1 MLNEKEIRKTIAL
14 MKPEGQL
21 FEVRVIY
28 GNKAMYSGYFTNAD
42 DLMRAFDEL
51 RNFADCNIYMSLNS
65 INAACY
71 DRIQKNRFEKNAKA
85 TTSDHDVVGYDW
97 LMIDLDPQRPSGTSS
112 TDEQIEKAKEQGNKI
127 YQFMRNLGFSKP
139 LFANSGNGVHLL
151 YRIRLKNSD
160 ENRKLIEMSLKTLN
174 MLFASPEID
183 VDMKNF
189 NQSRVCKLYGTTAQK
204 GANSD
209 TRPHRM
215 SYIIGNPES
224 IEVNDIKYLQKL
236 CDLYPKEEK
245 PQKYNNYQP
254 REFDLE
260 EWLNKYGLR
269 YRKGSYADGV
279 KYILD
284 CCPFDSNHKGKDA
297 CVFQS
302 RTGAIGF
309 HCFHNSCA
317 DKTWKDVRLLYE
329 PDAYEKR
336 QQEYEKKIYARPNRK
351 QEVKK
356 IEVAD
361 GKPVFYTATDILN
374 LPREEESF
382 VKTGINLID
391 KKMRGWKK
399 GYVSVISGL
408 RACVDCDTE
417 YFNGYEWKKI
427 SDYEIG
433 EQVLQYNEDG
443 TANLVYPSLYHK
455 HEQEYLWRIKTKNID
470 MCVSEN
476 HDMVYVSSKGNLV
489 KKPFSHIAKLHKNN
503 KNGFTQK
510 FITTFECFGKGI
522 DLTDEQIRVMCMV
535 ICDGSILKRRTVE
548 DKCRVNIKKSRKKKR
563 CEMLLS
569 NAGIEYSCR
578 NYNPS
583 DPEYLSFMFTPPLSV
598 KEFPREWYQCNKHQ
612 MEIIAEEVIEWD
624 GYKTKDGALSFSQ
637 TNKNTIDFL
646 QFVFTCLGRRTTIS
660 IDDRRGK
667 IDRRDSDKEY
677 LRKNIGYAIRAC
689 KGSKL
694 VGIMNSDKKL
704 EFEKYKTTDGFMYCF
719 TVQSHMLVFRRNGRI
734 FITGNCGK
742 SSVISNICL
751 DCVNSE
757 NRVGVFSGELAPKNF
772 MRWMNLQAAGK
783 GYVEPTQFEGY
794 YNVRH
799 EYQRE
804 IADWLGQNFFLYN
817 NEYGNNFSAIME
829 EFEKKVESDKLDLLI
844 LDNLMAFNIS
854 NLGENK
860 WDAQTEFV
868 LSLQRLSKRKNI
880 HIAFVAHPR
889 KAMGFLRLDD
899 ISGTGDLGNAVD
911 NAFIVHRVNNDFIRL
926 TKQMF
931 GWKDDNELY
940 QATNVIEIAKDRD
953 GGLQDIFIPLFYEK
967 ESKRLKNYQAENK
980 IYGWNNSD
988 DGFSSAEDLA
998 IPFEV

>member
-14 MKPEGQL
+14 MKPNGQL

-28 GNKAMYSGYFTNAD
+28 GNKAMHSGYFTNAD
-42 DLMRAFDEL
+42 DLMKAFDEL
-51 RNFADCNIYMSLNS
+51 RNFGDCNVYITLNS
-65 INAACY
+65 INVACY
-71 DRIQKNRFEKNAKA
+71 DRIQKNRFDKNAKT
-85 TTSDHDVVGYDW
+85 TTSDNDVVGYDW
-97 LMIDLDPQRPSGTSS
+97 LMIDLDPKRPSGTSS

-151 YRIRLKNSD
+151 YRIRLKNSN
-160 ENRKLIEMSLKTLN
+160 ENRKLVEMSLKTLN
-174 MLFASPEID
+174 MLFANSEID
-183 VDMKNF
+183 VDMTNF

-204 GANSD
+204 GANSAE
-209 TRPHRM
+209 RPHRM
-215 SYIIGNPES
+215 SYIVGNPES

-269 YRKGSYADGV
+269 YRKGSYADGT

-284 CCPFDSNHKGKDA
+284 YCPFDSNHKGKDA

-309 HCFHNSCA
+309 HCFHNSCS
-317 DKTWKDVRLLYE
+317 DKTWKDVRLLFE

-336 QQEYEKKIYARPNRK
+336 QQEYEKRIYSKRNWK
-351 QEVKK
+351 QEIKK
-356 IEVAD
+356 IEVAE
-361 GKPVFYTATDILN
+361 GKPVFYRAIDILN

-391 KKMRGWKK
+391 RKMRGWKK

-408 RACVDCDTE
+408 RA
-417 YFNGYEWKKI
+417 
-427 SDYEIG
+427 S
-433 EQVLQYNEDG
+433 
-443 TANLVYPSLYHK
+443 
-455 HEQEYLWRIKTKNID
+455 
-470 MCVSEN
+470 
-476 HDMVYVSSKGNLV
+476 
-489 KKPFSHIAKLHKNN
+489 
-503 KNGFTQK
+503 
-510 FITTFECFGKGI
+510 
-522 DLTDEQIRVMCMV
+522 
-535 ICDGSILKRRTVE
+535 
-548 DKCRVNIKKSRKKKR
+548 
-563 CEMLLS
+563 
-569 NAGIEYSCR
+569 
-578 NYNPS
+578 
-583 DPEYLSFMFTPPLSV
+583 
-598 KEFPREWYQCNKHQ
+598 
-612 MEIIAEEVIEWD
+612 
-624 GYKTKDGALSFSQ
+624 
-637 TNKNTIDFL
+637 
-646 QFVFTCLGRRTTIS
+646 
-660 IDDRRGK
+660 
-667 IDRRDSDKEY
+667 
-677 LRKNIGYAIRAC
+677 
-689 KGSKL
+689 
-694 VGIMNSDKKL
+694 
-704 EFEKYKTTDGFMYCF
+704 
-719 TVQSHMLVFRRNGRI
+719 
-734 FITGNCGK
+734 GK
-742 SSVISNICL
+742 SSVISEVCL
-751 DCVNSE
+751 DCVDSG
-757 NRVGVFSGELAPKNF
+757 NRAGVFSGELAPKNF
-772 MRWMNLQAAGK
+772 MRWLNLQAAGK
-783 GYVEPTQFEGY
+783 GYVEPTQFDGY

-799 EYQRE
+799 EYQQK
-804 IADWLGQNFFLYN
+804 IANWLGQNFFLYN

-829 EFEKKVESDKLDLLI
+829 EFEKKVEADKLDLLI

-868 LSLQRLSKRKNI
+868 LRLQRIAKRKNI

-953 GGLQDIFIPLFYEK
+953 GGLQDQFIPLYYEK
-967 ESKRLKNYQAENK
+967 ESKRLKNSVVENK
-980 IYGWNNSD
+980 IYGWNKD
-988 DGFSSAEDLA
+988 YDGFSDIGNLE

>member
-1 MLNEKEIRKTIAL
+1 MLNEKEIRKTIEL
-14 MKPEGQL
+14 MKPNSQL
-21 FEVRVIY
+21 FEVRVIFN
-28 GNKAMYSGYFTNAD
+28 NKAMYSGYFNDAD
-42 DLMRAFDEL
+42 SLMAAFREL
-51 RNFADCNIYMSLNS
+51 NVQGECNVYITLNS
-65 INAACY
+65 INPACY
-71 DRIQKNRFEKNAKA
+71 DRQQKNTFCKNAKI
-85 TTSDHDVVGYDW
+85 TTSDNDIIGYDW
-97 LMIDLDPQRPSGTSS
+97 LMIDLDPKRPSGTSS
-112 TDEQIEKAKEQGNKI
+112 TNEQIEKAKEYGSKI

-160 ENRKLIEMSLKTLN
+160 ENRKLIELSLKTLN
-174 MLFASPEID
+174 MLFTSSEID

-189 NQSRVCKLYGTTAQK
+189 NQSRVCKLYGTKAQK
-204 GANSD
+204 GANSSD
-209 TRPHRM
+209 RPHRM
-215 SYIIGNPES
+215 SYIIGNPEA

-245 PQKYNNYQP
+245 PQKYNNYHP

-260 EWLNKYGLR
+260 EWMNKYGLR
-269 YRKGSYADGV
+269 YRKSGYADGT

-297 CVFQS
+297 CIFHS

-317 DKTWKDVRLLYE
+317 NKTWRDVRLLFE

-408 RACVDCDTE
+408 RA
-417 YFNGYEWKKI
+417 
-427 SDYEIG
+427 S
-433 EQVLQYNEDG
+433 
-443 TANLVYPSLYHK
+443 
-455 HEQEYLWRIKTKNID
+455 
-470 MCVSEN
+470 
-476 HDMVYVSSKGNLV
+476 
-489 KKPFSHIAKLHKNN
+489 
-503 KNGFTQK
+503 
-510 FITTFECFGKGI
+510 
-522 DLTDEQIRVMCMV
+522 
-535 ICDGSILKRRTVE
+535 
-548 DKCRVNIKKSRKKKR
+548 
-563 CEMLLS
+563 
-569 NAGIEYSCR
+569 
-578 NYNPS
+578 
-583 DPEYLSFMFTPPLSV
+583 
-598 KEFPREWYQCNKHQ
+598 
-612 MEIIAEEVIEWD
+612 
-624 GYKTKDGALSFSQ
+624 
-637 TNKNTIDFL
+637 
-646 QFVFTCLGRRTTIS
+646 
-660 IDDRRGK
+660 
-667 IDRRDSDKEY
+667 
-677 LRKNIGYAIRAC
+677 
-689 KGSKL
+689 
-694 VGIMNSDKKL
+694 
-704 EFEKYKTTDGFMYCF
+704 
-719 TVQSHMLVFRRNGRI
+719 
-734 FITGNCGK
+734 GK
-742 SSVISNICL
+742 SSVISEVCL
-751 DCVNSE
+751 DCVDSE

-783 GYVEPTQFEGY
+783 GYVEPTQFYGY
-794 YNVRH
+794 YNVRL
-799 EYQRE
+799 EYQRK

-829 EFEKKVESDKLDLLI
+829 EFEKKVENDKLDLLI

-868 LSLQRLSKRKNI
+868 LSLQRLAKRKNI

-940 QATNVIEIAKDRD
+940 QATNVVEIAKDRD
-953 GGLQDIFIPLFYEK
+953 GGLQDCFIPLYYEK
-967 ESKRLKNYQAENK
+967 ESKRLKNSIVENK
-980 IYGWNNSD
+980 VYGWNRDN
-988 DGFSSAEDLA
+988 DGFSSIENLE

>member
-14 MKPEGQL
+14 MKPEDQL
-21 FEVRVIY
+21 FEVRIIY

-42 DLMRAFDEL
+42 DLIQAFDEL
-51 RNFADCNIYMSLNS
+51 RNFADCNIYMTLNS

-97 LMIDLDPQRPSGTSS
+97 LMIDLDPQRPSGTSA
-112 TDEQIEKAKEQGNKI
+112 TDEQIGKAKEQGNKI

-209 TRPHRM
+209 ARPHRM

-260 EWLNKYGLR
+260 EWLGKHGLR

-284 CCPFDSNHKGKDA
+284 VCPFDSNHKGKDA
-297 CVFQS
+297 CIFQS

-336 QQEYEKKIYARPNRK
+336 QQEYEKRIYAKPNRQ

-356 IEVAD
+356 IEAAE

-382 VKTGINLID
+382 VKIGISMID
-391 KKMRGWKK
+391 RKMRGWKK

-408 RACVDCDTE
+408 RA
-417 YFNGYEWKKI
+417 
-427 SDYEIG
+427 S
-433 EQVLQYNEDG
+433 
-443 TANLVYPSLYHK
+443 
-455 HEQEYLWRIKTKNID
+455 
-470 MCVSEN
+470 
-476 HDMVYVSSKGNLV
+476 
-489 KKPFSHIAKLHKNN
+489 
-503 KNGFTQK
+503 
-510 FITTFECFGKGI
+510 
-522 DLTDEQIRVMCMV
+522 
-535 ICDGSILKRRTVE
+535 
-548 DKCRVNIKKSRKKKR
+548 
-563 CEMLLS
+563 
-569 NAGIEYSCR
+569 
-578 NYNPS
+578 
-583 DPEYLSFMFTPPLSV
+583 
-598 KEFPREWYQCNKHQ
+598 
-612 MEIIAEEVIEWD
+612 
-624 GYKTKDGALSFSQ
+624 
-637 TNKNTIDFL
+637 
-646 QFVFTCLGRRTTIS
+646 
-660 IDDRRGK
+660 
-667 IDRRDSDKEY
+667 
-677 LRKNIGYAIRAC
+677 
-689 KGSKL
+689 
-694 VGIMNSDKKL
+694 
-704 EFEKYKTTDGFMYCF
+704 
-719 TVQSHMLVFRRNGRI
+719 
-734 FITGNCGK
+734 GK
-742 SSVISNICL
+742 SSVISEVCL
-751 DCVNSE
+751 DCVDSE

-799 EYQRE
+799 EYQRK
-804 IADWLGQNFFLYN
+804 IANWLGQKFFLYN
-817 NEYGNNFSAIME
+817 NEYGNNFTAIME
-829 EFEKKVESDKLDLLI
+829 EFEKKVENDKLDLLI

-868 LSLQRLSKRKNI
+868 LSLQRLAKRKNI

-953 GGLQDIFIPLFYEK
+953 GGLQDCFIPLYYEK
-967 ESKRLKNYQAENK
+967 ETKRLRNTVVENK
-980 IYGWNNSD
+980 IYGWNRDN
-988 DGFSSAEDLA
+988 DGFSSVENLE

>member
-1 MLNEKEIRKTIAL
+1 MLNEKEIRKTITL

-28 GNKAMYSGYFTNAD
+28 GNKSMYSGYFTNAD

-51 RNFADCNIYMSLNS
+51 RNFADCNIYMTLNS

-97 LMIDLDPQRPSGTSS
+97 LMIDLDPKRPSGTSS

-209 TRPHRM
+209 VRPHRM
-215 SYIIGNPES
+215 SYIIGNSET

-269 YRKGSYADGV
+269 YRKGNYADGV

-297 CVFQS
+297 CIFQS

-382 VKTGINLID
+382 VKTGISMID
-391 KKMRGWKK
+391 RKMRGWKK

-408 RACVDCDTE
+408 RA
-417 YFNGYEWKKI
+417 
-427 SDYEIG
+427 S
-433 EQVLQYNEDG
+433 
-443 TANLVYPSLYHK
+443 
-455 HEQEYLWRIKTKNID
+455 
-470 MCVSEN
+470 
-476 HDMVYVSSKGNLV
+476 
-489 KKPFSHIAKLHKNN
+489 
-503 KNGFTQK
+503 
-510 FITTFECFGKGI
+510 
-522 DLTDEQIRVMCMV
+522 
-535 ICDGSILKRRTVE
+535 
-548 DKCRVNIKKSRKKKR
+548 
-563 CEMLLS
+563 
-569 NAGIEYSCR
+569 
-578 NYNPS
+578 
-583 DPEYLSFMFTPPLSV
+583 
-598 KEFPREWYQCNKHQ
+598 
-612 MEIIAEEVIEWD
+612 
-624 GYKTKDGALSFSQ
+624 
-637 TNKNTIDFL
+637 
-646 QFVFTCLGRRTTIS
+646 
-660 IDDRRGK
+660 
-667 IDRRDSDKEY
+667 
-677 LRKNIGYAIRAC
+677 
-689 KGSKL
+689 
-694 VGIMNSDKKL
+694 
-704 EFEKYKTTDGFMYCF
+704 
-719 TVQSHMLVFRRNGRI
+719 
-734 FITGNCGK
+734 GK
-742 SSVISNICL
+742 SSVISEVCL
-751 DCVNSE
+751 DCVDCE

-783 GYVEPTQFEGY
+783 GYVEPTQFYGY
-794 YNVRH
+794 YNVRL
-799 EYQRE
+799 EYQRK

-829 EFEKKVESDKLDLLI
+829 EFEKKVENDKLDLLI

-868 LSLQRLSKRKNI
+868 LSLQRLAKRKNI

-940 QATNVIEIAKDRD
+940 QATNVVEIAKDRD
-953 GGLQDIFIPLFYEK
+953 GGLQDCFIPLYYEK
-967 ESKRLKNYQAENK
+967 ESKRLRNTVAENK
-980 IYGWNNSD
+980 IYGWNRDD
-988 DGFSSAEDLA
+988 DGFSPIENLE

>member
-28 GNKAMYSGYFTNAD
+28 GNKAMYSGYFKNAD
-42 DLMRAFDEL
+42 DLMNAFDEL
-51 RNFADCNIYMSLNS
+51 RNFADCNIYMTLNS

-174 MLFASPEID
+174 MLFASQEID

-204 GANSD
+204 GANSAE
-209 TRPHRM
+209 RPHRM

-245 PQKYNNYQP
+245 PQKYNNYHP

-260 EWLNKYGLR
+260 EWMNKYGLR
-269 YRKGSYADGV
+269 YRKSSYADGV

-297 CVFQS
+297 CIFQS
-302 RTGAIGF
+302 KIGAIGF
-309 HCFHNSCA
+309 HCFHNSCI

-336 QQEYEKKIYARPNRK
+336 QQEYEKRIYAKPNRQ

-356 IEVAD
+356 IHEAE
-361 GKPVFYTATDILN
+361 GKPVFYTASDILN
-374 LPREEESF
+374 LPQEEESF
-382 VKTGINLID
+382 VKTGIGMID
-391 KKMRGWKK
+391 RKMRGWKK
-399 GYVSVISGL
+399 TYVSVISGL

-455 HEQEYLWRIKTKNID
+455 HEQEYLWRINTKNID

-489 KKPFSHIAKLHKNN
+489 KKPFSHIAKLHENN

-535 ICDGSILKRRTVE
+535 ICDGSISKRRTVE
-548 DKCRVNIKKSRKKKR
+548 DKCRINIKKSRKKK
-563 CEMLLS
+563 
-569 NAGIEYSCR
+569 
-578 NYNPS
+578 
-583 DPEYLSFMFTPPLSV
+583 
-598 KEFPREWYQCNKHQ
+598 
-612 MEIIAEEVIEWD
+612 
-624 GYKTKDGALSFSQ
+624 
-637 TNKNTIDFL
+637 
-646 QFVFTCLGRRTTIS
+646 
-660 IDDRRGK
+660 
-667 IDRRDSDKEY
+667 
-677 LRKNIGYAIRAC
+677 
-689 KGSKL
+689 
-694 VGIMNSDKKL
+694 
-704 EFEKYKTTDGFMYCF
+704 
-719 TVQSHMLVFRRNGRI
+719 
-734 FITGNCGK
+734 
-742 SSVISNICL
+742 
-751 DCVNSE
+751 
-757 NRVGVFSGELAPKNF
+757 
-772 MRWMNLQAAGK
+772 
-783 GYVEPTQFEGY
+783 
-794 YNVRH
+794 
-799 EYQRE
+799 
-804 IADWLGQNFFLYN
+804 
-817 NEYGNNFSAIME
+817 
-829 EFEKKVESDKLDLLI
+829 
-844 LDNLMAFNIS
+844 
-854 NLGENK
+854 
-860 WDAQTEFV
+860 
-868 LSLQRLSKRKNI
+868 
-880 HIAFVAHPR
+880 
-889 KAMGFLRLDD
+889 
-899 ISGTGDLGNAVD
+899 
-911 NAFIVHRVNNDFIRL
+911 
-926 TKQMF
+926 
-931 GWKDDNELY
+931 
-940 QATNVIEIAKDRD
+940 
-953 GGLQDIFIPLFYEK
+953 
-967 ESKRLKNYQAENK
+967 
-980 IYGWNNSD
+980 
-988 DGFSSAEDLA
+988 
-998 IPFEV
+998 

>member
-28 GNKAMYSGYFTNAD
+28 GNKAIYSGYFKNAD
-42 DLMRAFDEL
+42 DLMNAFDEL
-51 RNFADCNIYMSLNS
+51 RNFEDCNIYMTLNS

-174 MLFASPEID
+174 MLFASQEID

-204 GANSD
+204 GANSAE
-209 TRPHRM
+209 RPHRM

-245 PQKYNNYQP
+245 PQKYNNYHP

-260 EWLNKYGLR
+260 EWMNKYGLR
-269 YRKGSYADGV
+269 YRKSSYADGV

-297 CVFQS
+297 CIFQS

-309 HCFHNSCA
+309 HCFHNSCI

-336 QQEYEKKIYARPNRK
+336 QQEYEKRIYAKPNRQ

-356 IEVAD
+356 IHEAE
-361 GKPVFYTATDILN
+361 GKPVFYTASDILN
-374 LPREEESF
+374 LPQEEESF
-382 VKTGINLID
+382 VKTGIGMID
-391 KKMRGWKK
+391 RKMRGWKK
-399 GYVSVISGL
+399 TYVSVISGL
-408 RACVDCDTE
+408 RA
-417 YFNGYEWKKI
+417 
-427 SDYEIG
+427 S
-433 EQVLQYNEDG
+433 
-443 TANLVYPSLYHK
+443 
-455 HEQEYLWRIKTKNID
+455 
-470 MCVSEN
+470 
-476 HDMVYVSSKGNLV
+476 
-489 KKPFSHIAKLHKNN
+489 
-503 KNGFTQK
+503 
-510 FITTFECFGKGI
+510 
-522 DLTDEQIRVMCMV
+522 
-535 ICDGSILKRRTVE
+535 
-548 DKCRVNIKKSRKKKR
+548 
-563 CEMLLS
+563 
-569 NAGIEYSCR
+569 
-578 NYNPS
+578 
-583 DPEYLSFMFTPPLSV
+583 
-598 KEFPREWYQCNKHQ
+598 
-612 MEIIAEEVIEWD
+612 
-624 GYKTKDGALSFSQ
+624 
-637 TNKNTIDFL
+637 
-646 QFVFTCLGRRTTIS
+646 
-660 IDDRRGK
+660 
-667 IDRRDSDKEY
+667 
-677 LRKNIGYAIRAC
+677 
-689 KGSKL
+689 
-694 VGIMNSDKKL
+694 
-704 EFEKYKTTDGFMYCF
+704 
-719 TVQSHMLVFRRNGRI
+719 
-734 FITGNCGK
+734 GK
-742 SSVISNICL
+742 SSVISEVCL
-751 DCVNSE
+751 DCVDSG
-757 NRVGVFSGELAPKNF
+757 NRAGVFSGELAPKNF

-783 GYVEPTQFEGY
+783 GYVEPTQFEDY
-794 YNVRH
+794 YNVRR
-799 EYQRE
+799 EYQE
-804 IADWLGQNFFLYN
+804 KIADWLGNNFFLYN
-817 NEYGNNFSAIME
+817 NEYGNNFTAIME
-829 EFEKKVESDKLDLLI
+829 QFEKKVEDDKLDVLI

-868 LSLQRLSKRKNI
+868 LSLQRLAKRKNI

-953 GGLQDIFIPLFYEK
+953 GGLQDCFIPLYYER
-967 ESKRLKNYQAENK
+967 ETKRLRNTVVENK
-980 IYGWNNSD
+980 IYGWNKSD

>member
-1 MLNEKEIRKTIAL
+1 MLNEKEIRKTITL

-28 GNKAMYSGYFTNAD
+28 GNKSMYSGYFTNAD

-51 RNFADCNIYMSLNS
+51 RNFADCNIYMTLNS
-65 INAACY
+65 INVACY

-97 LMIDLDPQRPSGTSS
+97 LMIDLDPKRPSGTSS

-209 TRPHRM
+209 VRPHRM
-215 SYIIGNPES
+215 SYIIGNSET

-297 CVFQS
+297 CIFQS

-408 RACVDCDTE
+408 RA
-417 YFNGYEWKKI
+417 
-427 SDYEIG
+427 S
-433 EQVLQYNEDG
+433 
-443 TANLVYPSLYHK
+443 
-455 HEQEYLWRIKTKNID
+455 
-470 MCVSEN
+470 
-476 HDMVYVSSKGNLV
+476 
-489 KKPFSHIAKLHKNN
+489 
-503 KNGFTQK
+503 
-510 FITTFECFGKGI
+510 
-522 DLTDEQIRVMCMV
+522 
-535 ICDGSILKRRTVE
+535 
-548 DKCRVNIKKSRKKKR
+548 
-563 CEMLLS
+563 
-569 NAGIEYSCR
+569 
-578 NYNPS
+578 
-583 DPEYLSFMFTPPLSV
+583 
-598 KEFPREWYQCNKHQ
+598 
-612 MEIIAEEVIEWD
+612 
-624 GYKTKDGALSFSQ
+624 
-637 TNKNTIDFL
+637 
-646 QFVFTCLGRRTTIS
+646 
-660 IDDRRGK
+660 
-667 IDRRDSDKEY
+667 
-677 LRKNIGYAIRAC
+677 
-689 KGSKL
+689 
-694 VGIMNSDKKL
+694 
-704 EFEKYKTTDGFMYCF
+704 
-719 TVQSHMLVFRRNGRI
+719 
-734 FITGNCGK
+734 GK
-742 SSVISNICL
+742 SSVISEVCL
-751 DCVNSE
+751 DCVDCE

-772 MRWMNLQAAGK
+772 MRWMNLQAGGK

-799 EYQRE
+799 EYQRK

-829 EFEKKVESDKLDLLI
+829 EFEKKVENDKLDLLI

-868 LSLQRLSKRKNI
+868 LSLQRLAKRKNI

-940 QATNVIEIAKDRD
+940 QATNVVEIAKDRD
-953 GGLQDIFIPLFYEK
+953 GGLQDCFIPLYYEK
-967 ESKRLKNYQAENK
+967 ESKRLRNTVAENK
-980 IYGWNNSD
+980 IYGWNRDD
-988 DGFSSAEDLA
+988 DGFSPIENLE

>member
-1 MLNEKEIRKTIAL
+1 MLNEKEIRKTIEL
-14 MKPEGQL
+14 MKPNSQL
-21 FEVRVIY
+21 FEVRMIFN
-28 GNKAMYSGYFTNAD
+28 NKAMYSGYFNDAD
-42 DLMRAFDEL
+42 SLMAAFREL
-51 RNFADCNIYMSLNS
+51 NVQGECNVYITLNS
-65 INAACY
+65 INPACY
-71 DRIQKNRFEKNAKA
+71 DRQQKNTFCKNAKI
-85 TTSDHDVVGYDW
+85 TTSDNDIIGYDW
-97 LMIDLDPQRPSGTSS
+97 LMIDLDPKRPSGTSS
-112 TDEQIEKAKEQGNKI
+112 TNEQIEKAKEYGSKI

-160 ENRKLIEMSLKTLN
+160 ENRKLIELSLKTLN
-174 MLFASPEID
+174 MLFTSSEID

-189 NQSRVCKLYGTTAQK
+189 NQSRVCKLYGTKAQK
-204 GANSD
+204 GANSSD
-209 TRPHRM
+209 RPHRM
-215 SYIIGNPES
+215 SYIIGNPEA

-245 PQKYNNYQP
+245 PQKYNNYHP

-260 EWLNKYGLR
+260 EWMNKYGLR
-269 YRKGSYADGV
+269 YRKSGYSDGT

-297 CVFQS
+297 CIFHS

-317 DKTWKDVRLLYE
+317 DKTWKDVRLLFE

-336 QQEYEKKIYARPNRK
+336 QQEYEKRIYSKSNKNVP
-351 QEVKK
+351 KK
-356 IEVAD
+356 IEETE
-361 GKPVFYTATDILN
+361 GKPLFFTAMDILN
-374 LPREEESF
+374 MPKKEETFIKSGI
-382 VKTGINLID
+382 KTID
-391 KKMRGWKK
+391 DKMRGLKK
-399 GYVSVISGL
+399 SYISVISGL

-443 TANLVYPSLYHK
+443 TANLVYPSVYHK

-489 KKPFSHIAKLHKNN
+489 RKPFSHIAKLHKNS

-535 ICDGSILKRRTVE
+535 ICDGSISKRRTVD

-563 CEMLLS
+563 CESLLKD
-569 NAGIEYSCR
+569 AGIEYSCG

-583 DPEYLSFMFTPPLSV
+583 DPEYLSFMFIPPLPV

-646 QFVFTCLGRRTTIS
+646 QFVFTCLGRRTSIS

-667 IDRRDSDKEY
+667 IDKRDSGKEY
-677 LRKNIGYAIRAC
+677 LRKNIGYAIRVC

-694 VGIMNSDKKL
+694 VGIMNPDKKL

-719 TVQSHMLVFRRNGRI
+719 TVQSHMLVLRRNGRI

-742 SSVISNICL
+742 SSIISNICL
-751 DCVNSE
+751 DCVDSE

-783 GYVEPTQFEGY
+783 GYVESTQFDGY
-794 YNVRH
+794 YNVSRK
-799 EYQRE
+799 YQGK
-804 IADWLGQNFFLYN
+804 IANWLGDKFFLYN
-817 NEYGNNFSAIME
+817 NEYGNDFSAIME
-829 EFEKKVESDKLDLLI
+829 EFEKKIEADKLDLLI

-854 NLGENK
+854 GLGDNK

-868 LSLQRLSKRKNI
+868 LSLQRLAKRKDI
-880 HIAFVAHPR
+880 HIVFVAHPR

-911 NAFIVHRVNNDFIRL
+911 NAFIVHRVNNDFKRL
-926 TKQMF
+926 TKLTF
-931 GWKDDNELY
+931 GWQDDNEIY

-980 IYGWNNSD
+980 IYGWNKTD
-988 DGFSSAEDLA
+988 DGFSSVEDLE
-998 IPFEV
+998 IPFEE

>member
-14 MKPEGQL
+14 MKSEGQL

-189 NQSRVCKLYGTTAQK
+189 NQSRVCKLYGTKAQK
-204 GANSD
+204 GANSSD
-209 TRPHRM
+209 RPHRM
-215 SYIIGNPES
+215 SYIIGNPEA

-408 RACVDCDTE
+408 RA
-417 YFNGYEWKKI
+417 
-427 SDYEIG
+427 S
-433 EQVLQYNEDG
+433 
-443 TANLVYPSLYHK
+443 
-455 HEQEYLWRIKTKNID
+455 
-470 MCVSEN
+470 
-476 HDMVYVSSKGNLV
+476 
-489 KKPFSHIAKLHKNN
+489 
-503 KNGFTQK
+503 
-510 FITTFECFGKGI
+510 
-522 DLTDEQIRVMCMV
+522 
-535 ICDGSILKRRTVE
+535 
-548 DKCRVNIKKSRKKKR
+548 
-563 CEMLLS
+563 
-569 NAGIEYSCR
+569 
-578 NYNPS
+578 
-583 DPEYLSFMFTPPLSV
+583 
-598 KEFPREWYQCNKHQ
+598 
-612 MEIIAEEVIEWD
+612 
-624 GYKTKDGALSFSQ
+624 
-637 TNKNTIDFL
+637 
-646 QFVFTCLGRRTTIS
+646 
-660 IDDRRGK
+660 
-667 IDRRDSDKEY
+667 
-677 LRKNIGYAIRAC
+677 
-689 KGSKL
+689 
-694 VGIMNSDKKL
+694 
-704 EFEKYKTTDGFMYCF
+704 
-719 TVQSHMLVFRRNGRI
+719 
-734 FITGNCGK
+734 GK
-742 SSVISNICL
+742 SSVISEVCL
-751 DCVNSE
+751 DCVDHE

-854 NLGENK
+854 NLGDNK

-940 QATNVIEIAKDRD
+940 QATNVVEIAKDRD

-980 IYGWNNSD
+980 IYGWNKTD
-988 DGFSSAEDLA
+988 DGFSSVEDLE
-998 IPFEV
+998 IPFEE

>member
-1 MLNEKEIRKTIAL
+1 MLNEKEIRKTIEL
-14 MKPEGQL
+14 MKPNSQL
-21 FEVRVIY
+21 FEVRVIFN
-28 GNKAMYSGYFTNAD
+28 NKAMYSGYFNDAD
-42 DLMRAFDEL
+42 SLMAAFREL
-51 RNFADCNIYMSLNS
+51 NVQGECNVYITLNS
-65 INAACY
+65 INPACY
-71 DRIQKNRFEKNAKA
+71 DRQQKNTFCKNAKI
-85 TTSDHDVVGYDW
+85 TTSDNDIIGYDW
-97 LMIDLDPQRPSGTSS
+97 LMIDLDPKRPSGTSS
-112 TDEQIEKAKEQGNKI
+112 TNEQIEKAKEYGSKI

-160 ENRKLIEMSLKTLN
+160 ENRKLIELSLKTLN
-174 MLFASPEID
+174 MLFTSSEID

-189 NQSRVCKLYGTTAQK
+189 NQSRVCKLYGTKAQK
-204 GANSD
+204 GANSSD
-209 TRPHRM
+209 RPHRM
-215 SYIIGNPES
+215 SYIIGNPET

-245 PQKYNNYQP
+245 PQKYNNYHP

-260 EWLNKYGLR
+260 EWMNKYGLR
-269 YRKGSYADGV
+269 YRKSSYEDGV

-297 CVFQS
+297 CIFQS

-309 HCFHNSCA
+309 HCFHNSCS
-317 DKTWKDVRLLYE
+317 DKTWKDVRLLFE

-336 QQEYEKKIYARPNRK
+336 QQEYEKRIYSKSNKNVP
-351 QEVKK
+351 KK
-356 IEVAD
+356 IEETE
-361 GKPVFYTATDILN
+361 GKPLFFTAMDILN
-374 LPREEESF
+374 MPKKEETFIKSGI
-382 VKTGINLID
+382 KTID
-391 KKMRGWKK
+391 DKMRGLKK
-399 GYVSVISGL
+399 SYISVISGL

-427 SDYEIG
+427 SNYEIG

-443 TANLVYPSLYHK
+443 TANLVYPSVYHK

-489 KKPFSHIAKLHKNN
+489 RKPFSHIAKLHKNS

-535 ICDGSILKRRTVE
+535 ICDGSISKRRTVD

-563 CEMLLS
+563 CESLLKD
-569 NAGIEYSCR
+569 AGIEYSCG

-583 DPEYLSFMFTPPLSV
+583 DPEYLSFMFIPPLPV

-646 QFVFTCLGRRTTIS
+646 QFVFTCLGRRTSIS

-667 IDRRDSDKEY
+667 IDKRDSGKEY
-677 LRKNIGYAIRAC
+677 LRKNIGYAIRVC

-694 VGIMNSDKKL
+694 VGIMNPDKKL

-719 TVQSHMLVFRRNGRI
+719 TVQSHMLVLRRNGRI

-742 SSVISNICL
+742 SSIISNICL
-751 DCVNSE
+751 DCVDSE

-783 GYVEPTQFEGY
+783 GYVESTQFDGY
-794 YNVRH
+794 YNVSRK
-799 EYQRE
+799 YQE
-804 IADWLGQNFFLYN
+804 KIANWLGDKFLLYN
-817 NEYGNNFSAIME
+817 NEYGNDFSAIIE
-829 EFEKKVESDKLDLLI
+829 EFKKKIENDKLDLLI

-854 NLGENK
+854 SLSDNK

-868 LSLQRLSKRKNI
+868 LSLKRLAVEKDI
-880 HIAFVAHPR
+880 HIVFVAHPR

-980 IYGWNNSD
+980 IYGWNKTD
-988 DGFSSAEDLA
+988 DGFSSVEDLE
-998 IPFEV
+998 IPFEE

>member
-1 MLNEKEIRKTIAL
+1 MLNEKEIRKTITL

-28 GNKAMYSGYFTNAD
+28 GNKSMYSGYFTNAD

-51 RNFADCNIYMSLNS
+51 RNFADCNIYMTLNS
-65 INAACY
+65 INVACY

-97 LMIDLDPQRPSGTSS
+97 LMIDLDPKRPSGTSS

-209 TRPHRM
+209 VRPHRM
-215 SYIIGNPES
+215 SYIIGNSET

-297 CVFQS
+297 CIFQS

-408 RACVDCDTE
+408 RA
-417 YFNGYEWKKI
+417 
-427 SDYEIG
+427 S
-433 EQVLQYNEDG
+433 
-443 TANLVYPSLYHK
+443 
-455 HEQEYLWRIKTKNID
+455 
-470 MCVSEN
+470 
-476 HDMVYVSSKGNLV
+476 
-489 KKPFSHIAKLHKNN
+489 
-503 KNGFTQK
+503 
-510 FITTFECFGKGI
+510 
-522 DLTDEQIRVMCMV
+522 
-535 ICDGSILKRRTVE
+535 
-548 DKCRVNIKKSRKKKR
+548 
-563 CEMLLS
+563 
-569 NAGIEYSCR
+569 
-578 NYNPS
+578 
-583 DPEYLSFMFTPPLSV
+583 
-598 KEFPREWYQCNKHQ
+598 
-612 MEIIAEEVIEWD
+612 
-624 GYKTKDGALSFSQ
+624 
-637 TNKNTIDFL
+637 
-646 QFVFTCLGRRTTIS
+646 
-660 IDDRRGK
+660 
-667 IDRRDSDKEY
+667 
-677 LRKNIGYAIRAC
+677 
-689 KGSKL
+689 
-694 VGIMNSDKKL
+694 
-704 EFEKYKTTDGFMYCF
+704 
-719 TVQSHMLVFRRNGRI
+719 
-734 FITGNCGK
+734 GK
-742 SSVISNICL
+742 SSVISEVCL
-751 DCVNSE
+751 DCVDCE

-799 EYQRE
+799 EYQRK

-829 EFEKKVESDKLDLLI
+829 EFEKKVENDKLDLLI

-868 LSLQRLSKRKNI
+868 LSLQRLAKRKNI

-940 QATNVIEIAKDRD
+940 QATNVVEIAKDRD
-953 GGLQDIFIPLFYEK
+953 GGLQDCFIPLYYEK
-967 ESKRLKNYQAENK
+967 ESKRLRNTVAENK
-980 IYGWNNSD
+980 IYGWNRDD
-988 DGFSSAEDLA
+988 DGFSPIENLE

>member
-14 MKPEGQL
+14 MKPDGQL

-51 RNFADCNIYMSLNS
+51 RNFADCNVYITLNS
-65 INAACY
+65 INVACF
-71 DRIQKNRFEKNAKA
+71 DRVQKNRFEKNAKT
-85 TTSDHDVVGYDW
+85 TTSDNDIVGYDW
-97 LMIDLDPQRPSGTSS
+97 LMIDLDPKRPSGTSS
-112 TDEQIEKAKEQGNKI
+112 TDEQIKKAKEQGNKI
-127 YQFMRNLGFSKP
+127 YQFMQNLGFSKP

-160 ENRKLIEMSLKTLN
+160 KNRKLIEMSLKTLN
-174 MLFASPEID
+174 MLFTSPDID

-204 GANSD
+204 GANSND
-209 TRPHRM
+209 RPHRM

-236 CDLYPKEEK
+236 CALYPKEEK

-269 YRKGSYADGV
+269 YRKSSYADGT

-297 CVFQS
+297 CIFQS

-317 DKTWKDVRLLYE
+317 DKTWKDVRLLFE

-336 QQEYEKKIYARPNRK
+336 QQEYEKQIYLKPNRKK

-356 IEVAD
+356 IKETE
-361 GKPVFYTATDILN
+361 GSPVFYTAIDVLN
-374 LPREEESF
+374 LPQKEESF
-382 VKTGINLID
+382 IKSGIHVID
-391 KKMRGWKK
+391 KKMRGLKK

-408 RACVDCDTE
+408 RA
-417 YFNGYEWKKI
+417 
-427 SDYEIG
+427 S
-433 EQVLQYNEDG
+433 
-443 TANLVYPSLYHK
+443 
-455 HEQEYLWRIKTKNID
+455 
-470 MCVSEN
+470 
-476 HDMVYVSSKGNLV
+476 
-489 KKPFSHIAKLHKNN
+489 
-503 KNGFTQK
+503 
-510 FITTFECFGKGI
+510 
-522 DLTDEQIRVMCMV
+522 
-535 ICDGSILKRRTVE
+535 
-548 DKCRVNIKKSRKKKR
+548 
-563 CEMLLS
+563 
-569 NAGIEYSCR
+569 
-578 NYNPS
+578 
-583 DPEYLSFMFTPPLSV
+583 
-598 KEFPREWYQCNKHQ
+598 
-612 MEIIAEEVIEWD
+612 
-624 GYKTKDGALSFSQ
+624 
-637 TNKNTIDFL
+637 
-646 QFVFTCLGRRTTIS
+646 
-660 IDDRRGK
+660 
-667 IDRRDSDKEY
+667 
-677 LRKNIGYAIRAC
+677 
-689 KGSKL
+689 
-694 VGIMNSDKKL
+694 
-704 EFEKYKTTDGFMYCF
+704 
-719 TVQSHMLVFRRNGRI
+719 
-734 FITGNCGK
+734 GK
-742 SSVISNICL
+742 SSVISEICL
-751 DCVNSE
+751 DCVDSE

-783 GYVEPTQFEGY
+783 GYVESTQFDGY
-794 YNVRH
+794 YNVHRK
-799 EYQRE
+799 YQE
-804 IADWLGQNFFLYN
+804 KIANWLGNNFFLYN

-829 EFEKKVESDKLDLLI
+829 EFEKKVEKDKLDLLI

-854 NLGENK
+854 NLGESK

-868 LSLQRLSKRKNI
+868 LSLQRLAKRKDI

-967 ESKRLKNYQAENK
+967 ESKRLRNSAVENK
-980 IYGWNNSD
+980 IYGWNKDN
-988 DGFSSAEDLA
+988 DGFSSVENLE

>member
-28 GNKAMYSGYFTNAD
+28 GNKSMYSGYFTNAD

-51 RNFADCNIYMSLNS
+51 RNFADCNIYMTLNS

-85 TTSDHDVVGYDW
+85 TTSDHDVVGYEW

-209 TRPHRM
+209 ARPHRM

-269 YRKGSYADGV
+269 YRKGNYADGV

-297 CVFQS
+297 CIFQS

-408 RACVDCDTE
+408 RA
-417 YFNGYEWKKI
+417 
-427 SDYEIG
+427 S
-433 EQVLQYNEDG
+433 
-443 TANLVYPSLYHK
+443 
-455 HEQEYLWRIKTKNID
+455 
-470 MCVSEN
+470 
-476 HDMVYVSSKGNLV
+476 
-489 KKPFSHIAKLHKNN
+489 
-503 KNGFTQK
+503 
-510 FITTFECFGKGI
+510 
-522 DLTDEQIRVMCMV
+522 
-535 ICDGSILKRRTVE
+535 
-548 DKCRVNIKKSRKKKR
+548 
-563 CEMLLS
+563 
-569 NAGIEYSCR
+569 
-578 NYNPS
+578 
-583 DPEYLSFMFTPPLSV
+583 
-598 KEFPREWYQCNKHQ
+598 
-612 MEIIAEEVIEWD
+612 
-624 GYKTKDGALSFSQ
+624 
-637 TNKNTIDFL
+637 
-646 QFVFTCLGRRTTIS
+646 
-660 IDDRRGK
+660 
-667 IDRRDSDKEY
+667 
-677 LRKNIGYAIRAC
+677 
-689 KGSKL
+689 
-694 VGIMNSDKKL
+694 
-704 EFEKYKTTDGFMYCF
+704 
-719 TVQSHMLVFRRNGRI
+719 
-734 FITGNCGK
+734 GK
-742 SSVISNICL
+742 SSVISEVCL
-751 DCVNSE
+751 DCVDYE

-783 GYVEPTQFEGY
+783 GYVEPTQFDGY

-799 EYQRE
+799 EYQKK

-829 EFEKKVESDKLDLLI
+829 EFEKKVENDKLDLLI

-868 LSLQRLSKRKNI
+868 LSLQRLAKRKNI

-931 GWKDDNELY
+931 GWKDDNDLY
-940 QATNVIEIAKDRD
+940 QATNVVEIAKDRD
-953 GGLQDIFIPLFYEK
+953 GGLQDCFIPLYYEK
-967 ESKRLKNYQAENK
+967 ETKRLRNTVVENK
-980 IYGWNNSD
+980 IYGWNRDN
-988 DGFSSAEDLA
+988 DGFSSVENLK

>member
-28 GNKAMYSGYFTNAD
+28 GNKAMYSGYFKNAD
-42 DLMRAFDEL
+42 DLMNAFDEL
-51 RNFADCNIYMSLNS
+51 RNFADCNIYMTLNS

-174 MLFASPEID
+174 MLFASQEID

-204 GANSD
+204 GANSAE
-209 TRPHRM
+209 RPHRM

-245 PQKYNNYQP
+245 PQKYNNYHP

-260 EWLNKYGLR
+260 EWMNKYGLR
-269 YRKGSYADGV
+269 YRKSSYADGT
-279 KYILD
+279 KYILE

-297 CVFQS
+297 CIFQS
-302 RTGAIGF
+302 KTGAIGF
-309 HCFHNSCA
+309 HCFHNSCI

-336 QQEYEKKIYARPNRK
+336 QQEYEKRIYAKPNRQ

-356 IEVAD
+356 IHEAE
-361 GKPVFYTATDILN
+361 GKPVFYTASDILN
-374 LPREEESF
+374 LPQEEESF
-382 VKTGINLID
+382 VKTGIGMID
-391 KKMRGWKK
+391 RKMRGWKK
-399 GYVSVISGL
+399 TYVSVISGL
-408 RACVDCDTE
+408 RA
-417 YFNGYEWKKI
+417 
-427 SDYEIG
+427 S
-433 EQVLQYNEDG
+433 
-443 TANLVYPSLYHK
+443 
-455 HEQEYLWRIKTKNID
+455 
-470 MCVSEN
+470 
-476 HDMVYVSSKGNLV
+476 
-489 KKPFSHIAKLHKNN
+489 
-503 KNGFTQK
+503 
-510 FITTFECFGKGI
+510 
-522 DLTDEQIRVMCMV
+522 
-535 ICDGSILKRRTVE
+535 
-548 DKCRVNIKKSRKKKR
+548 
-563 CEMLLS
+563 
-569 NAGIEYSCR
+569 
-578 NYNPS
+578 
-583 DPEYLSFMFTPPLSV
+583 
-598 KEFPREWYQCNKHQ
+598 
-612 MEIIAEEVIEWD
+612 
-624 GYKTKDGALSFSQ
+624 
-637 TNKNTIDFL
+637 
-646 QFVFTCLGRRTTIS
+646 
-660 IDDRRGK
+660 
-667 IDRRDSDKEY
+667 
-677 LRKNIGYAIRAC
+677 
-689 KGSKL
+689 
-694 VGIMNSDKKL
+694 
-704 EFEKYKTTDGFMYCF
+704 
-719 TVQSHMLVFRRNGRI
+719 
-734 FITGNCGK
+734 GK
-742 SSVISNICL
+742 SSVISEVCL
-751 DCVNSE
+751 DCVDSG
-757 NRVGVFSGELAPKNF
+757 NRAGVFSGELAPKNF

-783 GYVEPTQFEGY
+783 GYVEPTQFEDY
-794 YNVRH
+794 YNVRR
-799 EYQRE
+799 EYQE
-804 IADWLGQNFFLYN
+804 KIADWLGNNFFLYN
-817 NEYGNNFSAIME
+817 NEYGNNFTAIME
-829 EFEKKVESDKLDLLI
+829 QFEKKVEDDKLDVLI

-868 LSLQRLSKRKNI
+868 LSLQRLAKRKNI

-953 GGLQDIFIPLFYEK
+953 GGLQDCFIPLYYER
-967 ESKRLKNYQAENK
+967 ETKRLRNTVVENK
-980 IYGWNNSD
+980 IYGWNKSD

>member
-1 MLNEKEIRKTIAL
+1 MLNEKEIRKTIEL
-14 MKPEGQL
+14 MKPNSQL
-21 FEVRVIY
+21 FEVRVIFN
-28 GNKAMYSGYFTNAD
+28 NKAMYSGYFNDAD
-42 DLMRAFDEL
+42 SLMAAFREL
-51 RNFADCNIYMSLNS
+51 NVQGECNVYITLNS
-65 INAACY
+65 INPACY
-71 DRIQKNRFEKNAKA
+71 DRQQKNTFCKNAKI
-85 TTSDHDVVGYDW
+85 TTSDNDIIGYDW
-97 LMIDLDPQRPSGTSS
+97 LMIDLDPKRPSGTSS
-112 TDEQIEKAKEQGNKI
+112 TNEQIEKAKEYGNKI

-160 ENRKLIEMSLKTLN
+160 ENRKLIELSLKTLN
-174 MLFASPEID
+174 MLFTSSEID

-189 NQSRVCKLYGTTAQK
+189 NQSRVCKLYGTKAQK
-204 GANSD
+204 GANSSD
-209 TRPHRM
+209 RPHRM
-215 SYIIGNPES
+215 SYIIGNPET

-269 YRKGSYADGV
+269 YREGSYADGV

-284 CCPFDSNHKGKDA
+284 RCPFDSNHKGKDA

-408 RACVDCDTE
+408 RA
-417 YFNGYEWKKI
+417 
-427 SDYEIG
+427 S
-433 EQVLQYNEDG
+433 
-443 TANLVYPSLYHK
+443 
-455 HEQEYLWRIKTKNID
+455 
-470 MCVSEN
+470 
-476 HDMVYVSSKGNLV
+476 
-489 KKPFSHIAKLHKNN
+489 
-503 KNGFTQK
+503 
-510 FITTFECFGKGI
+510 
-522 DLTDEQIRVMCMV
+522 
-535 ICDGSILKRRTVE
+535 
-548 DKCRVNIKKSRKKKR
+548 
-563 CEMLLS
+563 
-569 NAGIEYSCR
+569 
-578 NYNPS
+578 
-583 DPEYLSFMFTPPLSV
+583 
-598 KEFPREWYQCNKHQ
+598 
-612 MEIIAEEVIEWD
+612 
-624 GYKTKDGALSFSQ
+624 
-637 TNKNTIDFL
+637 
-646 QFVFTCLGRRTTIS
+646 
-660 IDDRRGK
+660 
-667 IDRRDSDKEY
+667 
-677 LRKNIGYAIRAC
+677 
-689 KGSKL
+689 
-694 VGIMNSDKKL
+694 
-704 EFEKYKTTDGFMYCF
+704 
-719 TVQSHMLVFRRNGRI
+719 
-734 FITGNCGK
+734 GK
-742 SSVISNICL
+742 SSVISEVCL
-751 DCVNSE
+751 DCVDHE

-783 GYVEPTQFEGY
+783 GYVEPTQFDGY

-799 EYQRE
+799 EYQKK
-804 IADWLGQNFFLYN
+804 IADWLGRNFFLYN

-829 EFEKKVESDKLDLLI
+829 EFEKKVENDKLDLLI

-868 LSLQRLSKRKNI
+868 LSLQRLAKRKNI

-931 GWKDDNELY
+931 GWKDDNDLY
-940 QATNVIEIAKDRD
+940 QATNVVEIAKDRD
-953 GGLQDIFIPLFYEK
+953 GGLQDCFIPLYYEK
-967 ESKRLKNYQAENK
+967 ETKRLRNTVVENK
-980 IYGWNNSD
+980 IYGWNRDN
-988 DGFSSAEDLA
+988 DGFSSVENLE